1 MPWFCWSTP
10 YPRLEPVDKEEAK
23 EAAWSD
29 EHSEVAHLTD
39 DSFDEFLSQESS
51 VLVMFYAPWC
61 GHCKRMKPEYVKA
74 AASMK
79 EKGISGKLAAVDT
92 TKERALGKKFDIKGF
107 PTIVYFKVRE

>member
-1 MPWFCWSTP
+1 M
-10 YPRLEPVDKEEAK
+10 
-23 EAAWSD
+23 
-29 EHSEVAHLTD
+29 AHLTD

>member
-1 MPWFCWSTP
+1 M
-10 YPRLEPVDKEEAK
+10 
-23 EAAWSD
+23 
-29 EHSEVAHLTD
+29 
-39 DSFDEFLSQESS
+39 
-51 VLVMFYAPWC
+51 LVMFYAPWC

-107 PTIVYFKVRE
+107 PTIVYFKVRDQNKCLKHCFKFFLKIIVFKIMLLGW

>member
-1 MPWFCWSTP
+1 
-10 YPRLEPVDKEEAK
+10 
-23 EAAWSD
+23 
-29 EHSEVAHLTD
+29 
-39 DSFDEFLSQESS
+39 
-51 VLVMFYAPWC
+51 
-61 GHCKRMKPEYVKA
+61 MKPEYVKA